1 MHQRTI
7 FTSVSRYKFPRVQTY
22 LGLRLSAC
30 SCLHLS
36 SSLKLKLLEIKLCN
50 CKHKTSHGCHLLI
63 HARKNIGKICTA
75 VFLNGIVQTHHVAR
89 RLTSMKFAIAA
100 IQTAD
105 ISLEPVIQARLQC
118 QVSLDEGEICLQDSQ
133 CLIAGLLFMPHGSS
147 EDQPLADKSSAIVV
161 NHSYEQHYVHTD
173 ITLAQLEE
181 IILTKAVEYFL
192 QNADALVYQIVW
204 KSKQGTAYILV
215 VKARRK
221 MQSTQ
226 RMIQGGKIVQRQDGE
241 LQNWPYVIP
250 HFLNLWVAHAPIR
263 LQSSIMNWIQKDDKN
278 QFAISPLRLTF

>member
-1 MHQRTI
+1 
-7 FTSVSRYKFPRVQTY
+7 
-22 LGLRLSAC
+22 
-30 SCLHLS
+30 
-36 SSLKLKLLEIKLCN
+36 
-50 CKHKTSHGCHLLI
+50 
-63 HARKNIGKICTA
+63 
-75 VFLNGIVQTHHVAR
+75 
-89 RLTSMKFAIAA
+89 
-100 IQTAD
+100 
-105 ISLEPVIQARLQC
+105 
-118 QVSLDEGEICLQDSQ
+118 
-133 CLIAGLLFMPHGSS
+133 MPHGSS

-192 QNADALVYQIVW
+192 QNADALVYQIDW

-263 LQSSIMNWIQKDDKN
+263 LQGSIMNWIQKDDKKSVCN
-278 QFAISPLRLTF
+278 FTTTLDILDH